1 MMWPRM
7 FVEIPR
13 RPSRAPTAAPA
24 REVDD
29 MMPHRGDVFWA
40 VDPDESDVPW
50 VVRYTIRPAQG

>member
-1 MMWPRM
+1 M
-7 FVEIPR
+7 FVGILR
-13 RPSRAPTAAPA
+13 RPRRAPTATRA

-29 MMPHRGDVFWA
+29 MMPHHGDVFWA